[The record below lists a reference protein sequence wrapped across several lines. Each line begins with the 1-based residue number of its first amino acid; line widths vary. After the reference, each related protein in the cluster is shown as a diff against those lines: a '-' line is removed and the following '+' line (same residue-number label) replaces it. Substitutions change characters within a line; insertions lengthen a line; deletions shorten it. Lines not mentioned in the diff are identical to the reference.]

1 MTELPHT
8 VQRLLPIVSPEQ
20 TREVRARAWAFVFR
34 CYEAKKNPATGP
46 SGRGD
51 PDGTKI
57 KEDSASDRIIPRK

>member
-1 MTELPHT
+1 MTELPRS
-8 VQRLLPIVSPEQ
+8 VQRSLSIVSSEQ

-34 CYEAKKNPATGP
+34 CYETKKNPATGP

-51 PDGTKI
+51 SDGTKI